1 MKIHLTIE
9 VNPWSWRGLRRLV
22 VVGIF
27 VLAIA
32 LPAVVWASDDF
43 FDVPDDQL
51 FHAQISA
58 IAGAGITTGCGD
70 PAART
75 YCPEDFVRR
84 DAMAAF
90 MHRGFSRV
98 GMFSYLATITQTT
111 DSASATVGSG
121 TITVGL
127 PSNALAGATG
137 FLEGHASITIYGPSS
152 GCPCG
157 YQAALYDLTDA
168 DYFSAT
174 GQILTVSDS
183 ESGHIT
189 LSGAIDTTISGAHT
203 IQLRVWRVSGTG
215 TGARAHGD
223 ATVSYHPFG
232 STGGSTP

>member
-9 VNPWSWRGLRRLV
+9 VNPWSWRRARRLV
-22 VVGIF
+22 VVGAA

-32 LPAVVWASDDF
+32 LPAAVWAGDDF
-43 FDVPDDQL
+43 FDVPDGQL

-75 YCPEDFVRR
+75 YCPEEFVRR

-98 GMFSYLATITQTT
+98 GTFRYGTEITQTSN
-111 DSASATVGSG
+111 SAAATVGSD

-137 FLEGHASITIYGPSS
+137 FLEGHASITIFGPSS
-152 GCPCG
+152 GCPCTYG
-157 YQAALYDLTDA
+157 ARLYDVTDDEYFGWDHPQLTLNN
-168 DYFSAT
+168 S
-174 GQILTVSDS
+174 QIGNLTV
-183 ESGHIT
+183 
-189 LSGAIDTTISGAHT
+189 SGAIDTTISGPHT
-203 IQLRVWRVSGTG
+203 IQLRVWRNSG
-215 TGARAHGD
+215 GAGAGAYGD

-232 STGGSTP
+232 STGTNTP